1 MADIQ
6 FQEDQEFS
14 RRDTAPAQPTFVRLV
29 LKTGIVS
36 TKTQAEY
43 VLIGFSVLLLILA
56 FLIPS
61 FVGPSQQK
69 VPQSVIDAAMKTP
82 ANYQR

>member
-6 FQEDQEFS
+6 FQEEQEFS
-14 RRDTAPAQPTFVRLV
+14 RPDTVPAESVFIRLV
-29 LKTGIVS
+29 YKTGLVS

-43 VLIGFSVLLLILA
+43 VLIGFAVLLLILA

-69 VPQSVIDAAMKTP
+69 VPQSVIDAAMKP
-82 ANYQR
+82 SSSYR

>member
-1 MADIQ
+1 MTDIQ
-6 FQEDQEFS
+6 FQEEQEFS
-14 RRDTAPAQPTFVRLV
+14 RPDAAPAESVFIRLV
-29 LKTGIVS
+29 YKTGLVS

-43 VLIGFSVLLLILA
+43 VLLGFAVLLLILA

-69 VPQSVIDAAMKTP
+69 VPQSVIDAAMKLSSS
-82 ANYQR
+82 YR